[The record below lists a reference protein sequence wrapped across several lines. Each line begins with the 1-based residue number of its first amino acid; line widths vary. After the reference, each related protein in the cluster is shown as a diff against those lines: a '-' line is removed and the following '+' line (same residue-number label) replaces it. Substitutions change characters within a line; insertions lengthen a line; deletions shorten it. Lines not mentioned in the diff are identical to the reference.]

1 MNEYCI
7 QNKTIIFIFSFIK
20 IEKEGIILKN
30 SPISTNTEMSIGVYI
45 KTYKYDNKLQT
56 ERELEIKTKNG
67 IKVFFCYIY
76 EIIKIDDRGINQGKI
91 TIFINKDG
99 KNYKIMLFNSTKE
112 ILDKFQNKLISVKVE
127 FDIKRAKSKK
137 LISELLAR
145 PKKLINNKNNI
156 LINKYKKRKSNSKK
170 ESKINFS
177 IYHKEKY
184 NKKRFNELFTSNLT
198 DINLKKRKEK

>member
-112 ILDKFQNKLISVKVE
+112 ILDNFQKKLISVKVE
-127 FDIKRAKSKK
+127 FDIKQEKSKK

-184 NKKRFNELFTSNLT
+184 NKKTFNELFTSNLT
-198 DINLKKRKEK
+198 DINLKKRKET